1 MMQLFCRMENR
12 LPSVVIPSPEYFCN
26 VVVFPAPAT
35 LHDVPKFCLLKNVPD
50 IPKYQI
56 GSLEVKLY
64 PGSVYC
70 LLPSKD
76 KSKGSLSVYQYKP
89 SFLDSYTYCQEINP
103 KSVVFQDAVKEE
115 DSFTYNRRDAS
126 EGSCPTSKTDGSD
139 VSYPATGS
147 TANSKCAGCFNSHFP
162 SPNMSKC
169 KWSRMNVRMRSTKI
183 MPFRVRGGAL
193 TDPDSPIIKKA
204 VENAK
209 AHGID
214 IHVGVL
220 NLGNGNC
227 IFESIIDSI
236 NTRNCF
242 EETIDDTPDDL
253 RRIWLEEVEKIAYE
267 EWNYGF
273 TRDEWKT
280 EWSALKSSRT
290 YECKLGDLVL
300 PGVAHC
306 VKKDV
311 LIFNTSPKAHSPV
324 YFVPSSKLAGQA
336 NNTEA
341 PICLA
346 YDQAHY
352 EPLVPDTN
360 DDVLKTIQL
369 KQAFIQGNYEK
380 QMYDIP
386 ILKKLCME
394 ASISYASVVIKGRG
408 KCQESVTNSKISHQ
422 EFQER
427 SNSQQTLSLYKT
439 PKKV

>member
-1 MMQLFCRMENR
+1 MQLFCRMENR

-169 KWSRMNVRMRSTKI
+169 KWSRMNVRMRSTEI

-209 AHGID
+209 AHGINV
-214 IHVGVL
+214 HVGVL

-227 IFESIIDSI
+227 ILESIIDSI
-236 NTRNCF
+236 NTRKCF
-242 EETIDDTPDDL
+242 QEAIDGTPDDL
-253 RRIWLEEVEKIAYE
+253 RKIWLDEVETIAFE
-267 EWNYGF
+267 GWNSGL
-273 TRDEWKT
+273 TRDEWEKD
-280 EWSALKSSRT
+280 WSVLKSS
-290 YECKLGDLVL
+290 
-300 PGVAHC
+300 
-306 VKKDV
+306 
-311 LIFNTSPKAHSPV
+311 KA
-324 YFVPSSKLAGQA
+324 Y
-336 NNTEA
+336 
-341 PICLA
+341 
-346 YDQAHY
+346 
-352 EPLVPDTN
+352 
-360 DDVLKTIQL
+360 
-369 KQAFIQGNYEK
+369 
-380 QMYDIP
+380 M
-386 ILKKLCME
+386 
-394 ASISYASVVIKGRG
+394 SVSWGI
-408 KCQESVTNSKISHQ
+408 
-422 EFQER
+422 
-427 SNSQQTLSLYKT
+427 
-439 PKKV
+439 